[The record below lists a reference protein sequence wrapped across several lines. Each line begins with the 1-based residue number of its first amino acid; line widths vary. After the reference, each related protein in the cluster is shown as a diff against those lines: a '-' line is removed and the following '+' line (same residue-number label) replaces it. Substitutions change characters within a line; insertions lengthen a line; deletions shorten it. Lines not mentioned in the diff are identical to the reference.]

1 MMGEEMIL
9 QMLTVGP
16 IMCNCY
22 IVGSEKTK
30 EGMIIDPGAEADVI
44 LDAVRKLKLDIVL
57 IVVTHGHIDHV
68 GALPQV
74 KEATGAPFAIHEGEV
89 MSLLG
94 DLGTM
99 VDEMLGG
106 PYKWLPK
113 PDRLLHD
120 GEVIEIGD
128 LRFTVLPT
136 PGHSAGGISLL
147 GPGMVFCG
155 DTLFNLSIGR
165 TDLPGGSYAT
175 LMNSIFT
182 KLMVLPD
189 ETKVLPGHGPEST
202 IGFERRHNPFLV
214 D

>member
-1 MMGEEMIL
+1 
-9 QMLTVGP
+9 
-16 IMCNCY
+16 
-22 IVGSEKTK
+22 
-30 EGMIIDPGAEADVI
+30 
-44 LDAVRKLKLDIVL
+44 
-57 IVVTHGHIDHV
+57 
-68 GALPQV
+68 
-74 KEATGAPFAIHEGEV
+74 

-94 DLGTM
+94 DLGMM
-99 VDEMLGG
+99 VDEMLGS
-106 PYKWLPK
+106 PYKSLPK
-113 PDRLLHD
+113 PDRLLRD
-120 GEVIEIGD
+120 GEVVEIGD
-128 LRFTVLPT
+128 LRFTVLHT
-136 PGHSAGGISLL
+136 PGHSPGGISLL

-165 TDLPGGSYAT
+165 TDIPGGSYAT